1 MRFKEF
7 KLYYQP
13 TVLTEGY
20 TKGDLAE
27 TVWGAA
33 VTAAFAKYPNA
44 ADVNDV
50 IHIIKNLDSSLTYRD
65 SRNDGMKSEIT
76 DEVVFKNIINM
87 QAHIDDL
94 RRIETSIKNISN
106 EISGILNDANNQVKS
121 AGLQLKE
128 IFANGIADTISIG
141 AEGGAD
147 QKGTKVDVSIVHTD
161 TAGNKEVKRLGYSL
175 KTDTAGS
182 GVMPVSQHPGVNKGS
197 GGQVEFFA
205 DIGVLDDI
213 DDASLDAY
221 NELDAKLRNLV
232 NTNSSDG
239 RIEKEYEKELRA
251 IRRENEGVQA
261 FNKNIVKAAEQI
273 NTQIEKDRE
282 EAAFLSSIVKFLKK
296 HINKDEE
303 DIKLLT
309 FDKNGA
315 YTTTVQEFEKNVR
328 NLTLKAIADTKK
340 SELRIMAV
348 YEDGGSDLI
357 FKMRFVCSG
366 GRFSSSTYKKSLKK
380 KSVKDG
386 KEQASGYELL
396 RYKMYVETGPGYK
409 KSAQIG

>member
-1 MRFKEF
+1 MRYTEF
-7 KLYYQP
+7 KLSYSP
-13 TVLTEGY
+13 SVLTEGY

-33 VTAAFAKYPNA
+33 VTAAFAKYPNP
-44 ADVNDV
+44 ADKND
-50 IHIIKNLDSSLTYRD
+50 IISIIKNLDKSLTYTS
-65 SRNDGMKSEIT
+65 SRQDGMESGIT
-76 DEVVFKNIINM
+76 DKVVFKNIISM

-94 RRIETSIKNISN
+94 RRIETSINSIEKELPGIIS
-106 EISGILNDANNQVKS
+106 DANAQVKS

-128 IFANGIADTISIG
+128 IFANGIADAISIG

-161 TAGNKEVKRLGYSL
+161 TDGKREVKRLGYSL
-175 KTDTAGS
+175 KTDTAGK
-182 GVMPVSQHPGVNKGS
+182 GVMPVSQFPGVNKGS

-213 DDASLDAY
+213 DDASIDAY
-221 NELDAKLRNLV
+221 KDLDERLRELVDKNAQ
-232 NTNSSDG
+232 DG
-239 RIEKEYEKELRA
+239 RLEKEYEKELRA

-273 NTQIEKDRE
+273 NKQINTDAKESN
-282 EAAFLSSIVKFLKK
+282 FLKSIVVFLKK
-296 HINKDEE
+296 HINKGDD

-315 YTTTVQEFEKNVR
+315 YTTTVQEFEKNVGS
-328 NLTLKAIADTKK
+328 LTINAEADTKK
-340 SELRIMAV
+340 SELRINATD
-348 YEDGGSDLI
+348 EDGTKHLI

-366 GRFSSSTYKKSLKK
+366 GRFSGSAYKKSLKK

-386 KEQASGYELL
+386 KQSASGYELL
-396 RYKMYVETGPGYK
+396 RYKIYVETGPGYK
-409 KSAQIG
+409 KAAQI

>member
-44 ADVNDV
+44 ADINDV
-50 IHIIKNLDSSLTYRD
+50 IHVIKNLDSSLTYRD
-65 SRNDGMKSEIT
+65 SRDDGMESEIT
-76 DEVVFKNIINM
+76 DEVVFKNIIKM

-94 RRIETSIKNISN
+94 RRIETSINNISN
-106 EISGILNDANNQVKS
+106 EITGILKDANNQVKS

-161 TAGNKEVKRLGYSL
+161 TAGNREVKRLGYSL

-232 NTNSSDG
+232 NKNSSNG

-273 NTQIEKDRE
+273 NTQIEKDGE

-348 YEDGGSDLI
+348 YKDGGSDLI

-366 GRFSSSTYKKSLKK
+366 GRFSGSTYRKSLKK

>member
-1 MRFKEF
+1 MRFREF
-7 KLYYQP
+7 KLYHQP

-33 VTAAFAKYPNA
+33 VTAAFAKFPNPVDK
-44 ADVNDV
+44 ADVIRV
-50 IHIIKNLDSSLTYRD
+50 IKGLDQSLTYLDTRE
-65 SRNDGMKSEIT
+65 DGMKSEIT
-76 DEVVFKNIINM
+76 DKVVFKNIINM
-87 QAHIDDL
+87 KDHIADL
-94 RRIETSIKNISN
+94 RRIETSIENISA
-106 EISGILNDANNQVKS
+106 ELPGIINDANAQVKT
-121 AGLQLKE
+121 AGLQLKD
-128 IFANGIADTISIG
+128 IFANGIADSIAVG

-161 TAGNKEVKRLGYSL
+161 TEGNREVTRLGYSL
-175 KTDTAGS
+175 KTDTSGK
-182 GVMPVSQHPGVNKGS
+182 GVMPVSQHPGVDKGS

-205 DIGVLDDI
+205 DIGIVDDI

-221 NELDAKLRNLV
+221 NELDAKLRDLV
-232 NTNSSDG
+232 NKNAKDG
-239 RIEKEYEKELRA
+239 KLEKEYEKELRA

-273 NTQIEKDRE
+273 NTQIEKDGE
-282 EAAFLSSIVKFLKK
+282 EAAFLNDIVVFLKK
-296 HINKDEE
+296 HINKD
-303 DIKLLT
+303 DDNIKLLT

-315 YTTTVQEFEKNVR
+315 YTTTVQEFEKNVP
-328 NLTLKAIADTKK
+328 NLTISAVADTKK
-340 SELRIMAV
+340 SELRIMAD
-348 YEDGGSDLI
+348 YEEGGSDLI

-366 GRFSSSTYKKSLKK
+366 GRFSGSTYRKALKK

-386 KEQASGYELL
+386 KEAPSGYELL

-409 KSAQIG
+409 KSATVG